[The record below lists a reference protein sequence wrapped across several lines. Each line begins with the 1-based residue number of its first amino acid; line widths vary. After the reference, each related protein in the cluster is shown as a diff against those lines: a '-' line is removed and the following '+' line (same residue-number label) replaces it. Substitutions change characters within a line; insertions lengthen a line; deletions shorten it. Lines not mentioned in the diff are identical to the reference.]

1 MADKPAGRVAAR
13 LGVLR
18 ERNFR
23 LFFSGYAASLFG
35 SSMVPVA
42 LSFAVLNE
50 GHGADAIGYVLAA
63 ETIPLVALLLAGGV
77 IADRF
82 SRRLTMLGADLV
94 RFASEGTLA
103 ALLLTSRPP
112 LWAFMALAAVLGA
125 GEAFF
130 NPAMTGLLPDMVSRE
145 RLQQANALRGIAN
158 STGSVLGP
166 SLAGVIVAL
175 GGAGWAIAIDA
186 ATYAVSAACL
196 WRLVIPP
203 RTAPDASSLLAQLAL
218 GWQEFRS
225 RTWLW
230 LVVAQFATFNA
241 LSFAPF
247 MVLGAVVAHDQLGGA
262 GAWGAIL
269 GALGIG
275 SVLGGI
281 AAIRLHPRRPL
292 VVAEIGTAFF
302 AAPVALLAF
311 PAATALIAVA
321 AGVAGVGLSVFGT
334 LWETA
339 LQRHVP
345 PAVLSR
351 VSSYDWFGSV
361 AFVPL
366 GLIIAGPVAGL
377 IGVRTVLFIAAAWA
391 AVSCLVVLLSRDIR
405 QLGTEESPSRPEPSA
420 PPSTAPGAGA

>member
-1 MADKPAGRVAAR
+1 MTSAPPEGTSR

-23 LFFSGYAASLFG
+23 LFFSGYTLSLFG

-50 GHGADAIGYVLAA
+50 GRGADAIGYVLAA
-63 ETIPLVALLLAGGV
+63 ETIPLVALLLLGGV

-82 SRRLTMLGADLV
+82 SRRFTMLGADVV
-94 RFASEGTLA
+94 RFASEA
-103 ALLLTSRPP
+103 ALAGALLAGRPP
-112 LWAFMALAAVLGA
+112 LWVIMALAGVLGA
-125 GEAFF
+125 GQAFF
-130 NPAMTGLLPDMVSRE
+130 NPAMTGLMPDIVSRE

-158 STGSVLGP
+158 SAGSVLGP
-166 SLAGVIVAL
+166 SVAGVIVAL

-203 RTAPDASSLLAQLAL
+203 RAALGNSSLLAQLSQ
-218 GWQEFRS
+218 GWREFRS

-230 LVVAQFATFNA
+230 LIVAQFATFNA
-241 LSFAPF
+241 LTFGPF

-269 GALGIG
+269 AALGVG
-275 SVLGGI
+275 SVLGGL
-281 AAIRLHPRRPL
+281 AGIRWHPRRPL
-292 VVAEIGTAFF
+292 VVAEIGTVFF
-302 AAPVALLAF
+302 AAPIALLAL
-311 PAATALIAVA
+311 PAPTAWIAVA
-321 AGVAGVGLSVFGT
+321 AAIAGIGLSVFGT

-339 LQRHVP
+339 LQHYVP
-345 PAVLSR
+345 PDVLSR

-366 GLIIAGPVAGL
+366 GYLIAGPAAGL
-377 IGVRTVLFIAAAWA
+377 IGTRTVLFIAAAWGVA
-391 AVSCLVVLLSRDIR
+391 SCLAVLLSRDVQRLGR
-405 QLGTEESPSRPEPSA
+405 QPAKTG
-420 PPSTAPGAGA
+420 

>member
-1 MADKPAGRVAAR
+1 MSSAETGGAGTR

-23 LFFSGYAASLFG
+23 LFFSGYAISLFG

-50 GHGADAIGYVLAA
+50 GRGADAIGYVLAA
-63 ETIPLVALLLAGGV
+63 ETVPLVALLLLGGV

-103 ALLLTSRPP
+103 ILLLVGRPP

-125 GEAFF
+125 GQAFF

-158 STGSVLGP
+158 STGAVLGP

-196 WRLVIPP
+196 WRLAIPRRGP
-203 RTAPDASSLLAQLAL
+203 AEASSLLAQLKV

-230 LVVAQFATFNA
+230 LIVAQFATFNA
-241 LSFAPF
+241 VCFGPF

-269 GALGIG
+269 AALGVG

-281 AAIRLHPRRPL
+281 TAIRLRPGRPL
-292 VVAEIGTAFF
+292 VIAEIGVAFF
-302 AAPVALLAF
+302 AAPIALLAL

-321 AGVAGVGLSVFGT
+321 AGIAGFGLSVFGT
-334 LWETA
+334 LWETTV
-339 LQRHVP
+339 QHHIP

-366 GLIIAGPVAGL
+366 GYLIAGPVAGL
-377 IGVRTVLFIAAAWA
+377 IGVRTLLLIAAAWA
-391 AVSCLVVLLSRDIR
+391 VASCVAVLLSRDVR
-405 QLGTEESPSRPEPSA
+405 RLGR
-420 PPSTAPGAGA
+420 AG

>member
-1 MADKPAGRVAAR
+1 MSNVQPERAATR

-23 LFFSGYAASLFG
+23 LFFSGYAISLFG

-50 GHGADAIGYVLAA
+50 GRGADAIGYVLAA
-63 ETIPLVALLLAGGV
+63 ETVPLVALLLLGGV

-94 RFASEGTLA
+94 RFVSEGTLA
-103 ALLLTSRPP
+103 ILLLVGRPP

-125 GEAFF
+125 GQAFF

-203 RTAPDASSLLAQLAL
+203 RGPSETSSLLAQLKV

-230 LVVAQFATFNA
+230 LIVAQFATFNA
-241 LSFAPF
+241 VCFGPF

-269 GALGIG
+269 AALGVG

-281 AAIRLHPRRPL
+281 ATIRLHPGRPL
-292 VVAEIGTAFF
+292 VIAEIGVAFF
-302 AAPVALLAF
+302 AAPIALLAL
-311 PAATALIAVA
+311 PTATALIAAA
-321 AGVAGVGLSVFGT
+321 AGIAGFGLSVFGT
-334 LWETA
+334 LWETTV
-339 LQRHVP
+339 QHHIP

-351 VSSYDWFGSV
+351 VSSYDWFGSI

-366 GLIIAGPVAGL
+366 GYLIAGPVAGL
-377 IGVRTVLFIAAAWA
+377 IGVRTLLLIAAAWA
-391 AVSCLVVLLSRDIR
+391 VASCVAVLLSRDVR
-405 QLGTEESPSRPEPSA
+405 RLGRA
-420 PPSTAPGAGA
+420 A

>member
-1 MADKPAGRVAAR
+1 MAGKPAGR

-50 GHGADAIGYVLAA
+50 GRGPDAIGYVLAA
-63 ETIPLVALLLAGGV
+63 ETIPLVALLLLGGV
-77 IADRF
+77 VADRF
-82 SRRLTMLGADLV
+82 SRRLTMLGSDLV

-103 ALLLTSRPP
+103 VLLFTGRPP

-125 GEAFF
+125 GQAFF
-130 NPAMTGLLPDMVSRE
+130 NPAMTGLLPDMVSCE

-158 STGSVLGP
+158 SAGSVLGP
-166 SLAGVIVAL
+166 SVAGVIVAL

-196 WRLVIPP
+196 WRLAISP
-203 RTAPDASSLLAQLAL
+203 RASSDTSSLLAQLAL
-218 GWQEFRS
+218 GWHEFRS

-247 MVLGAVVAHDQLGGA
+247 LVLGAVVAHDQLGGA

-269 GALGIG
+269 AALGAG
-275 SVLGGI
+275 SVIGGI
-281 AAIRLHPRRPL
+281 VAIRLRPRRPL
-292 VVAEIGTAFF
+292 VVAELSVALF
-302 AAPVALLAF
+302 ALPVALLAF
-311 PAATALIAVA
+311 PAATVLIAVA
-321 AGVAGVGLSVFGT
+321 AGAGGIGVSVFGT
-334 LWETA
+334 VWETA
-339 LQRHVP
+339 LQQHVP

-351 VSSYDWFGSV
+351 VSSYDWFGSL
-361 AFVPL
+361 AFTPL
-366 GLIIAGPVAGL
+366 GYIIAGPVAGL
-377 IGVRTVLFIAAAWA
+377 IGTRTVLLVAAAWA
-391 AVSCLVVLLSRDIR
+391 AVSCLAVLLSRDLR
-405 QLGTEESPSRPEPSA
+405 RLGAEPATPPEPSA
-420 PPSTAPGAGA
+420 RPSTASGADA

>member
-1 MADKPAGRVAAR
+1 MSSVRDGGVASR

-23 LFFSGYAASLFG
+23 LFFSGYAISLFG

-50 GHGADAIGYVLAA
+50 GRGADAIGYVLAA
-63 ETIPLVALLLAGGV
+63 ETVPLVALVLLGGV

-82 SRRLTMLGADLV
+82 SPRLTMLGADLV

-103 ALLLTSRPP
+103 ILLLVGHPP

-130 NPAMTGLLPDMVSRE
+130 NPAMTGLLPSMVSRE

-158 STGSVLGP
+158 STGAVLGP

-196 WRLVIPP
+196 WRLAIPP
-203 RTAPDASSLLAQLAL
+203 RAPSAGSSMLSQLTV
-218 GWQEFRS
+218 GWHEFRS

-230 LVVAQFATFNA
+230 LIVAQFATFNA
-241 LSFAPF
+241 ICFGPF

-269 GALGIG
+269 AALGVG

-281 AAIRLHPRRPL
+281 ATIRLHPRRPL
-292 VVAEIGTAFF
+292 VIAEIGVALF
-302 AAPVALLAF
+302 AAPIALLAL
-311 PAATALIAVA
+311 PTATALIAVA
-321 AGVAGVGLSVFGT
+321 AGVAGFGLSVFGT
-334 LWETA
+334 LWETTV
-339 LQRHVP
+339 QHHIP
-345 PAVLSR
+345 PEVLSR
-351 VSSYDWFGSV
+351 VSSYDWFGSI

-366 GLIIAGPVAGL
+366 GYLIAGPVSGL
-377 IGVRTVLFIAAAWA
+377 IGIRTLLLIAAGWA
-391 AVSCLVVLLSRDIR
+391 VASCLVVLLSRDVR
-405 QLGTEESPSRPEPSA
+405 RLGRN
-420 PPSTAPGAGA
+420 G